1 MHRQE
6 IFLCDICGCVCFT
19 ALIQAIMSILF
30 ADTPIDDE
38 NTDFRPGCMK
48 RIGKNYQDYGY
59 NPTEMD

>member
-1 MHRQE
+1 MHRQG
-6 IFLCDICGCVCFT
+6 IFVCDICGWVC
-19 ALIQAIMSILF
+19 ALSVLF

-38 NTDFRPGCMK
+38 NTDFRPGCIK